1 MLVLGNLLLQAAPA
15 GAEVSVQ
22 SGGQCGH
29 KLHPVHTR
37 RCAHPSPH
45 VHIPGCALSVH
56 IPACTLS
63 CAHAPPVHLPV
74 STPPLPLEVD
84 NLSL

>member
-37 RCAHPSPH
+37 
-45 VHIPGCALSVH
+45 HIPPLTCTYRAVRFPCTYL
-56 IPACTLS
+56 PA
-63 CAHAPPVHLPV
+63 HFPVHMHHLYIFQ
-74 STPPLPLEVD
+74 
-84 NLSL
+84 